1 VSDFLVLTGL
11 SGAGRS
17 AFASDLEDLGWFVI
31 DRLPPDLM
39 PKVADL
45 ARGPES
51 PLDRV
56 AFALRSDTVDGET
69 LAGIAELR
77 SLVEGLRVVFLDCST
92 EVLVQRY
99 ESSRRPHPLGGG
111 AGLVDTIDAERAL
124 MESVRSEADL
134 VIDTSDLNVHELRD
148 KVTELYGQ
156 ADDRPMRL
164 AVTSFGFKHGAPR
177 DADLVLDC
185 RFLPN
190 PHWVDELR
198 PLSGLDVPVRE
209 HVLDS
214 DLAQGFL
221 SRLEDL
227 LDLLLPAF
235 VGEGRSYLTLAFGCT
250 GGRHRS
256 VTIAEAVAGYLREKG
271 QDPLVT
277 HRDVDR

>member
-39 PKVADL
+39 AKVADL

-51 PLDRV
+51 SLDRV
-56 AFALRSDTVDGET
+56 AFALRSDTVGGET

-77 SLVEGLRVVFLDCST
+77 SIVEGLRVVFLDCST

-256 VTIAEAVAGYLREKG
+256 VTIAEAVAGYLRERG

>member
-1 VSDFLVLTGL
+1 MLTGL

-31 DRLPPDLM
+31 DRLPPDLIA
-39 PKVADL
+39 KVADL

-51 PLDRV
+51 SLDRV

-134 VIDTSDLNVHELRD
+134 VIDTSDLNVHQLRD
-148 KVTELYGQ
+148 KVAELYGQ

-256 VTIAEAVAGYLREKG
+256 VTIAEAVAGYLRERG

>member
-1 VSDFLVLTGL
+1 MLTGL

-111 AGLVDTIDAERAL
+111 AGLVDTIDAERVL

>member
-1 VSDFLVLTGL
+1 MLTGL

-39 PKVADL
+39 AKVADL

-51 PLDRV
+51 SLDRV

-134 VIDTSDLNVHELRD
+134 VIDTSDLNVHQLRD
-148 KVTELYGQ
+148 KVAELYGQ

-221 SRLEDL
+221 RKSIENRGGNGSR
-227 LDLLLPAF
+227 
-235 VGEGRSYLTLAFGCT
+235 
-250 GGRHRS
+250 
-256 VTIAEAVAGYLREKG
+256 
-271 QDPLVT
+271 
-277 HRDVDR
+277 

>member
-1 VSDFLVLTGL
+1 MLTGL

-39 PKVADL
+39 AKVADL

-51 PLDRV
+51 SLDRV
-56 AFALRSDTVDGET
+56 AFALRSDTVGGET

-256 VTIAEAVAGYLREKG
+256 VTIAEAVAGYLRERG

>member
-1 VSDFLVLTGL
+1 MSDFLVLTGL

-39 PKVADL
+39 AKVADL

-51 PLDRV
+51 SLDRV

-134 VIDTSDLNVHELRD
+134 VIDTSDLNVHQLRD
-148 KVTELYGQ
+148 KVAELYGQ

-256 VTIAEAVAGYLREKG
+256 VTIAEAVAGYLRERG

>member
-1 VSDFLVLTGL
+1 MLTGL

-39 PKVADL
+39 AKVADL

-51 PLDRV
+51 SLDRV

-77 SLVEGLRVVFLDCST
+77 SLLEGLRVVFLDCST

-134 VIDTSDLNVHELRD
+134 VIDTSDLNVHQLRD
-148 KVTELYGQ
+148 KVAELYGQ

-256 VTIAEAVAGYLREKG
+256 VTIAEAVAGYLRERG

>member
-1 VSDFLVLTGL
+1 MLTGL

-134 VIDTSDLNVHELRD
+134 VIDTSDLNVHQLRD
-148 KVTELYGQ
+148 KVAELYGQ

-256 VTIAEAVAGYLREKG
+256 VTIAEAVAGYLRERG

>member
-1 VSDFLVLTGL
+1 MLTGL

-39 PKVADL
+39 AKVADL

-51 PLDRV
+51 SLDRV
-56 AFALRSDTVDGET
+56 AFALRSDTVGGET

>member
-1 VSDFLVLTGL
+1 VLTGL

-39 PKVADL
+39 AKVADL

-51 PLDRV
+51 SLDRV
-56 AFALRSDTVDGET
+56 AFALRSDTVGGET

-256 VTIAEAVAGYLREKG
+256 VTIAEAVAGYLRERG

>member
-1 VSDFLVLTGL
+1 MLTGL
-11 SGAGRS
+11 SGAGRT

-39 PKVADL
+39 AKVADL

-69 LAGIAELR
+69 LTGIAEMR
-77 SLVEGLRVVFLDCST
+77 SLVEGLRIVFLNCST

-99 ESSRRPHPLGGG
+99 ESSRRPHPFGGD
-111 AGLVDTIDAERAL
+111 AGLSDTIEAERTL
-124 MESVRSEADL
+124 MDPVLAEADL

-148 KVTELYGQ
+148 KVAELYGRV
-156 ADDRPMRL
+156 DDRPMRL
-164 AVTSFGFKHGAPR
+164 AVTSFGYKHGAPR

-190 PHWVDELR
+190 PHWVDDLR
-198 PLSGLDVPVRE
+198 PLSGRDALVRE
-209 HVLDS
+209 YVLGS

-221 SRLEDL
+221 GRLEGL

-256 VTIAEAVAGYLREKG
+256 VVIAEAVAGSLRARG
-271 QDPLVT
+271 QDPAVT

>member
-1 VSDFLVLTGL
+1 VLTGL

-39 PKVADL
+39 AKVADL

-51 PLDRV
+51 SLDRV
-56 AFALRSDTVDGET
+56 AFALRSDTVGGET

-77 SLVEGLRVVFLDCST
+77 SIVEGLRVVFLDCST

-256 VTIAEAVAGYLREKG
+256 VTIAEAVAGYLRERG

>member
-1 VSDFLVLTGL
+1 VLTGL